1 MPVNGSD
8 PDTHLPLKAV
18 DSAILVVLARQP
30 LHGYGIVKAM
40 EDDSDG
46 AIRLEPGNFYRY
58 VRRLT
63 ESGLVAKAGRAA
75 TPEAA
80 DERRQYLEITPLGR
94 RVLAAETR
102 RLRLLVETA
111 ETALESGT

>member
-1 MPVNGSD
+1 MTGPD
-8 PDTHLPLKAV
+8 PDAHLPLKAV
-18 DSAILVVLARQP
+18 DAAILIVLARGP

-40 EDDSDG
+40 EDDSGG

-63 ESGLVAKAGRAA
+63 DAGLVAKAGRAA

-80 DERRQYLEITPLGR
+80 DERRQYLQVTRLGR
-94 RVLAAETR
+94 SVLAAEAR
-102 RLRLLVETA
+102 RLRALVDAA
-111 ETALESGT
+111 ETALQAGP